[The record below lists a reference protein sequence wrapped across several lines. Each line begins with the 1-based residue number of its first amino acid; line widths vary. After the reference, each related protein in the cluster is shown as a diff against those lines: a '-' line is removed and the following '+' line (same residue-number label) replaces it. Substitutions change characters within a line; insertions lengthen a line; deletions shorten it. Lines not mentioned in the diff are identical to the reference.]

1 MTSSFQSK
9 CENAIDS
16 SQQDKKI
23 QKVKKKLLGEAKV
36 PCLAFQPGDGK
47 GCRRGG
53 GKQAQIES
61 DDVEAAGRRRVSVEQ
76 RLYLNLVLAK
86 SLGRNSSAVSSGSAG
101 CGRPVVS
108 SLGISE
114 KFPTRLEIN
123 AAHLLSGGD

>member
-1 MTSSFQSK
+1 MLLSK
-9 CENAIDS
+9 ET
-16 SQQDKKI
+16 
-23 QKVKKKLLGEAKV
+23 KLSI
-36 PCLAFQPGDGK
+36 LASKSCVWAQALLPQMFAAVYLAALMYNP
-47 GCRRGG
+47 